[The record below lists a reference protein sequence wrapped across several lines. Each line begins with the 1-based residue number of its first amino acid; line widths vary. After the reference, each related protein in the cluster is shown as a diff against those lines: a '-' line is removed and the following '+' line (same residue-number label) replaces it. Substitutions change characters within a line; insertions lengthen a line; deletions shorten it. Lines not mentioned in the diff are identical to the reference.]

1 MKITCLENLSFIYI
15 NVFIL
20 FMDRH
25 FFVMCIWNKDQPFYP
40 LTTVRYVG
48 DLFNSQDD
56 VENNFKVIL
65 TFIAEWLT
73 NNRLF
78 TNCYIRIKSSKY
90 RFWNSNAKYVVVW
103 RPDRFEHR
111 CQIAQLVTHLTRDLG
126 GLDSVPWPNLG
137 TDRLT
142 STKERAWGDP
152 RSRRSFTEEECD
164 GQTGSNTGSDSSVG
178 RGPD

>member
-1 MKITCLENLSFIYI
+1 MDIYFFI
-15 NVFIL
+15 
-20 FMDRH
+20 
-25 FFVMCIWNKDQPFYP
+25 MCIWNKVQPFYP

-48 DLFNSQDD
+48 NLFNSQDD

-78 TNCYIRIKSSKY
+78 TNCYIRIKSNKY

-126 GLDSVPWPNLG
+126 GLDSNPGLIRHYFSHPVKSLLKNEIKWIVN
-137 TDRLT
+137 
-142 STKERAWGDP
+142 
-152 RSRRSFTEEECD
+152 SRYFDEIKNVLFFIIK
-164 GQTGSNTGSDSSVG
+164 GK
-178 RGPD
+178 